1 MDLYPFFDWLDTSLL
16 ADISKAYG
24 GVFAVVQMFHL
35 LGMSLLGG
43 MVLVGDLRL
52 LNLVMKDIPSE
63 EVIENT
69 YKWFNVGLVTMVISG
84 IFMSSAVSL
93 KLYYN
98 EMFWAK
104 MTALAVGVAFVY
116 FVRKPLLSTPHD
128 ALRPS
133 VIKLT
138 AITSMAIWFTV
149 AASGPIKR
157 TARTRGCSRFRKAT
171 QERRF
176 FDVAK
181 QASTSQYKRRGTPP
195 RRQISHLSL
204 IHI

>member
-52 LNLVMKDIPSE
+52 LNLVMTDTASNI
-63 EVIENT
+63 VIQNT
-69 YKWFNVGLVTMVISG
+69 QKWFGVGLVTMVISG

-104 MTALAVGVAFVY
+104 MAALAVGIVFFY
-116 FVRKPLLSTPHD
+116 FVRRPLLSGPHE
-128 ALRPS
+128 AINPRVMNLM
-133 VIKLT
+133 
-138 AITSMAIWFTV
+138 AITSIAIWFTV
-149 AASGPIKR
+149 AASGRWI
-157 TARTRGCSRFRKAT
+157 GFS
-171 QERRF
+171 
-176 FDVAK
+176 
-181 QASTSQYKRRGTPP
+181 
-195 RRQISHLSL
+195 
-204 IHI
+204 

>member
-35 LGMSLLGG
+35 LGMSVLGG

-52 LNLVMKDIPSE
+52 LNVVMRDTPSE
-63 EVIENT
+63 IVIENT
-69 YKWFNVGLVTMVISG
+69 HKWFGIGLATMIISG

-104 MTALAVGVAFVY
+104 MSALAVGIAFFY
-116 FVRKPLLSTPHD
+116 LVRRPLLRAPHE
-128 ALRPS
+128 AISPS
-133 VIKLT
+133 VLKLM
-138 AITSMAIWFTV
+138 ALTSIAIWFTV
-149 AASGPIKR
+149 AASGRWI
-157 TARTRGCSRFRKAT
+157 GFS
-171 QERRF
+171 
-176 FDVAK
+176 
-181 QASTSQYKRRGTPP
+181 
-195 RRQISHLSL
+195 
-204 IHI
+204 